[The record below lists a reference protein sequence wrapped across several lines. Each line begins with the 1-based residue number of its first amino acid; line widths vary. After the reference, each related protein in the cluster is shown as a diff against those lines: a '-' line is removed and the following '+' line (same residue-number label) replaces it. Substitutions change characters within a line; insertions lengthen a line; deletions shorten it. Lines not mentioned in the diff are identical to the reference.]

1 MSNWNKDEVD
11 ALRADMGGGN
21 ARNSA
26 TTFAHLPN
34 ESALWPKKGC
44 HPNELKEFIVAA
56 YNDRKWFGEAAPV
69 EAPQPPRPK
78 APPSVS
84 KTVSLP
90 NPNPADFFSAS
101 TESDGWAAF
110 SGAPNNPA
118 PTHEAAL
125 AAQPAAACAA
135 GWANFSAA
143 PAAPVTGEDTW
154 EPFSA
159 SPAAHTAPPAFA
171 ADFND
176 FVAAAPVAVPVTA
189 NSPYATVRRCP
200 TAPAS
205 MLSDSMAALSTGSP
219 LADGNIKQPA
229 EVVGPRVAK
238 DDILKLF
245 G

>member
-90 NPNPADFFSAS
+90 VKLEWSPIWRWLPPYGYLDPARAASIPQVSATMLAS
-101 TESDGWAAF
+101 HSSLLRLFTRSYT
-110 SGAPNNPA
+110 SLAPLLVSLPA
-118 PTHEAAL
+118 
-125 AAQPAAACAA
+125 
-135 GWANFSAA
+135 
-143 PAAPVTGEDTW
+143 
-154 EPFSA
+154 
-159 SPAAHTAPPAFA
+159 
-171 ADFND
+171 
-176 FVAAAPVAVPVTA
+176 
-189 NSPYATVRRCP
+189 
-200 TAPAS
+200 
-205 MLSDSMAALSTGSP
+205 
-219 LADGNIKQPA
+219 
-229 EVVGPRVAK
+229 
-238 DDILKLF
+238 
-245 G
+245 

>member
-34 ESALWPKKGC
+34 ESALWPKVPLPRACRSRRANVVHLCVLSAPCAFLPVLSALPEDGCCPSPAFALRLYAALQSTLPVAMPCLRTSQKGC

-90 NPNPADFFSAS
+90 VKLEWSPIWRWLPPYGYLDPARAASIPQVSATMLAS
-101 TESDGWAAF
+101 HSSLLRLFTRSYT
-110 SGAPNNPA
+110 SLAPLLVSLPA
-118 PTHEAAL
+118 
-125 AAQPAAACAA
+125 
-135 GWANFSAA
+135 
-143 PAAPVTGEDTW
+143 
-154 EPFSA
+154 
-159 SPAAHTAPPAFA
+159 
-171 ADFND
+171 
-176 FVAAAPVAVPVTA
+176 
-189 NSPYATVRRCP
+189 
-200 TAPAS
+200 
-205 MLSDSMAALSTGSP
+205 
-219 LADGNIKQPA
+219 
-229 EVVGPRVAK
+229 
-238 DDILKLF
+238 
-245 G
+245 

>member
-1 MSNWNKDEVD
+1 MSNDAHMKVLHQLRRLPENRKCGSCRHEEKLGFKDVCVKFQIFVCGDCKSAHQAYSHRCKSITMSNWNKDEVD

-90 NPNPADFFSAS
+90 VKLEWSPIWRWLPPYGYLDPARAASIPQVSATMLAS
-101 TESDGWAAF
+101 HSSLLRLFTRSYT
-110 SGAPNNPA
+110 SLAPLLVSLPA
-118 PTHEAAL
+118 
-125 AAQPAAACAA
+125 
-135 GWANFSAA
+135 
-143 PAAPVTGEDTW
+143 
-154 EPFSA
+154 
-159 SPAAHTAPPAFA
+159 
-171 ADFND
+171 
-176 FVAAAPVAVPVTA
+176 
-189 NSPYATVRRCP
+189 
-200 TAPAS
+200 
-205 MLSDSMAALSTGSP
+205 
-219 LADGNIKQPA
+219 
-229 EVVGPRVAK
+229 
-238 DDILKLF
+238 
-245 G
+245 